1 MYAVILVAIT
11 FCSGIFIL
19 NALVF
24 IFLAAVFFTHKLLI
38 LKHHQK
44 SQVFNED
51 IPLMSLLFLKLA
63 ILLHIIV
70 AFIWFTEGDKLI
82 IHNFEFIKEMRL
94 SILSF
99 WYKESMVSHSQYGF
113 GQKLSSNIGFIYAL
127 FIQLLVLA
135 FLLKI
140 VY

>member
-1 MYAVILVAIT
+1 
-11 FCSGIFIL
+11 
-19 NALVF
+19 
-24 IFLAAVFFTHKLLI
+24 
-38 LKHHQK
+38 
-44 SQVFNED
+44 
-51 IPLMSLLFLKLA
+51 MSLSFLKFA

-70 AFIWFTEGDKLI
+70 AFIWFTEKDKLI

-99 WYKESMVSHSQYGF
+99 WYKESMVTHSQYGF